1 MPLDSLHVLVQYR
14 NQSTPTSMRNHLL
27 IPFHSQKSFV
37 SLVRVA
43 KFTQPHT
50 LGTRA
55 RVIEAHVSWFSV
67 RLVTRV
73 VASSSPH
80 LIFPPRFLPPR
91 NRRLPSFS
99 YAPTPRRYFFD
110 FSPCPP
116 SSPPISS
123 SSFGPFLWP
132 VRKGAGWDL
141 WSPRRPSTATWSSA
155 ASRRKETDPSPFL
168 FLFFHFSYELP
179 LLLLLLLLLLS
190 GLEPWCSNRALDH

>member
-43 KFTQPHT
+43 MFTQPHT
-50 LGTRA
+50 LDTRA

-123 SSFGPFLWP
+123 SSFGPLRAPSSSSSSSSSSFWPRTVVLESGPGSLVELIPASSEDPEFLELSSPSFVYVISRGNRTICTIVNREWI
-132 VRKGAGWDL
+132 WD
-141 WSPRRPSTATWSSA
+141 
-155 ASRRKETDPSPFL
+155 
-168 FLFFHFSYELP
+168 FF
-179 LLLLLLLLLLS
+179 
-190 GLEPWCSNRALDH
+190 